1 MAKRINLNSQQ
12 DYVTHMELF
21 PLIKALREK
30 KKIVVI
36 AGAGISAEAG
46 SELDLS
52 KIIPA
57 KLWSPYLW
65 RTPLRYYEYLQH
77 AHVP

>member
-1 MAKRINLNSQQ
+1 
-12 DYVTHMELF
+12 MELF

-46 SELDLS
+46 SELDLY

-57 KLWSPYLW
+57 KL
-65 RTPLRYYEYLQH
+65 
-77 AHVP
+77 